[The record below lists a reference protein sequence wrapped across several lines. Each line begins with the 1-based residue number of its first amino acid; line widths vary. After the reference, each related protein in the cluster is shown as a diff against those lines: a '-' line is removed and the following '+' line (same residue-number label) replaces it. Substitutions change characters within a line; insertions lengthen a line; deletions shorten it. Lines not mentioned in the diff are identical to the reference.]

1 MSDEV
6 GLIVLAVVFAFGV
19 TLVALL
25 MIALLPGAMLAETQ
39 ITALVEKWKK
49 RREGTGQAAD

>member
-25 MIALLPGAMLAETQ
+25 MISLLPGAMLAETQ
-39 ITALVEKWKK
+39 ITARVEKWKK